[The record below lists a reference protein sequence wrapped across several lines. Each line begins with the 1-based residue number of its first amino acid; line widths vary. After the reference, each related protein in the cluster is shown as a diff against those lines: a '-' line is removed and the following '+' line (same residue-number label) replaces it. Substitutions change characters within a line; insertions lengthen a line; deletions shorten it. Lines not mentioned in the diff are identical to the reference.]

1 MYQKEDYPITERF
14 IASREKRE
22 LIQDFLEY
30 AHLNGADLKKEVEYA
45 ENAYT
50 HVLAD
55 ESELLDGFFGIDQN
69 KMEAERAEM
78 LKELKGEN

>member
-1 MYQKEDYPITERF
+1 MYRKEDYPMTERY
-14 IASREKRE
+14 IASREKRQ
-22 LIQDFLEY
+22 LIKDFLEY

-55 ESELLDGFFGIDQN
+55 ESELLDGFFGINQQ
-69 KMEAERAEM
+69 KMEEERAEM
-78 LKELKGEN
+78 LKKLKEE